1 MLKKLI
7 ILGLAFAAVGC
18 AGVKTVPLSEESIP
32 MIEGRAIS
40 GSFAN
45 EKPSFAAMTAGKGAF
60 GALGAVAMISAGN
73 KLIAENDVEDPAG
86 YIYDAL
92 STELAKE
99 YSLRLL
105 EDTRIETSGA
115 KLDELAAQVS
125 DSRLL
130 LDVRTTNWNFVYFPT
145 TWNKYKVG
153 YSAVLRLVDT
163 STKEVLAESMC
174 SKFSH
179 EDSDTAP
186 TYDELVGNNAAQLKQ
201 ELHAAAEYC
210 VGEFKANT
218 LRL

>member
-1 MLKKLI
+1 MIKKLI
-7 ILGLAFAAVGC
+7 ILSLALTAVGC

-40 GSFAN
+40 GSFSN
-45 EKPSFAAMTAGKGAF
+45 EKPGFAAMTAGKGAF

-73 KLIAENDVEDPAG
+73 KLIAENNVEDPAD
-86 YIYDAL
+86 YIYEAL
-92 STELAKE
+92 ATELAKQ
-99 YSLRLL
+99 YALRLL
-105 EDTRIETSGA
+105 EGSRVETSGA
-115 KLDELAAQVS
+115 KLDELSAQVN

-130 LDVRTTNWNFVYFPT
+130 LDVRTVGWNFVYFPT

-153 YSAVLRLVDT
+153 YSAMLRLIDT

-174 SKFSH
+174 SKTSH

-186 TYDELVGNNAAQLKQ
+186 TYDELVANQAERLKQ
-201 ELHAAAEYC
+201 ELHAAANYC
-210 VGEFKANT
+210 IKDFKGNT